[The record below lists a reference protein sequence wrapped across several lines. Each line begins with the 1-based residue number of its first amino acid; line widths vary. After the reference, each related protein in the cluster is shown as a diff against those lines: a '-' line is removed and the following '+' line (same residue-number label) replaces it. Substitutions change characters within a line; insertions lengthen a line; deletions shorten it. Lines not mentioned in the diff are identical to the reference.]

1 MTAPAA
7 ASAAR
12 VERGWGKLL
21 LAILAFVLIPSI
33 PQFRALL
40 PVEHTAVLLVPIL
53 AACGLVGWWAG
64 GRLTLALVF
73 VALAAYLVMQRPNP
87 SSVFANLQDGWSLLL
102 AGSFG
107 LVCLFSIRTPLFV
120 RAIVAATLA
129 LLLALVMSQLGP
141 VSHTEVHTALSSELT
156 ARNTDTMNRLNTFI
170 GQYPDNW
177 NKMVKKVPQL
187 GEVPAETQR
196 ELGTLSTAGTVL
208 YPSLLLLESLVA
220 LAIGW
225 AMYHRLGRTRLG
237 PPLAP
242 LKEFRFNDQLVWGL
256 LIGLAIYFVPLFSKF
271 TGFGQN
277 LLVFFGALYAVRGLG
292 VLSWFLAPGALAVM
306 GVVGFL
312 MLLAPFLNAVAV
324 LGFLLLAVAAFG
336 LGLGDT
342 WADWRNR
349 ARPTT

>member
-7 ASAAR
+7 TAPAR

-21 LAILAFVLIPSI
+21 LAILAFVAIPTI

-40 PVEHTAVLLVPIL
+40 PVEHTVVLLLPAL
-53 AACGLVGWWAG
+53 AVCGLVGWWAG
-64 GRLTLALVF
+64 GRLTLALAF
-73 VALAAYLVMQRPNP
+73 VALATYAIGQRPDVP
-87 SSVFANLQDGWSLLL
+87 SVFINLQDGWSLLL
-102 AGSFG
+102 AGAFG
-107 LVCLFSIRTPLFV
+107 LVCLFGMRRPLFV
-120 RAIVAATLA
+120 RGLVAGVVA
-129 LLLALVMSQLGP
+129 LLLAVVMSRLGP
-141 VSHTEVHTALSSELT
+141 VSGPAVHQAVAGEL
-156 ARNTDTMNRLNTFI
+156 ASRNADTMNRLNTFI
-170 GQYPDNW
+170 GQYPDDW
-177 NKMVKKVPQL
+177 NKLVKTVPQL

-196 ELGTLSTAGTVL
+196 ELHSLANAGAVL
-208 YPSLLLLESLVA
+208 YPSLLLLESLAA
-220 LAIGW
+220 LAIAW
-225 AMYHRLGRTRLG
+225 ATYHRLGRTRLG

-242 LKEFRFNDQLVWGL
+242 LREFRFNDQLVWGL
-256 LIGLAIYFVPLFSKF
+256 LIGLAIYFVPMLSKF
-271 TGFGQN
+271 DMFGQN

-324 LGFLLLAVAAFG
+324 LGFLLLAIAAFG

>member
-1 MTAPAA
+1 MTAPADA
-7 ASAAR
+7 TPAR

-40 PVEHTAVLLVPIL
+40 PVEHTAVLLVPTL

-73 VALAAYLVMQRPNP
+73 VALATYLFMQRPDSP
-87 SSVFANLQDGWSLLL
+87 SVFVNLQDGWSLLL
-102 AGSFG
+102 AGAFG
-107 LVCLFSIRTPLFV
+107 LVCLFSVRTTLFV
-120 RAIVAATLA
+120 RAIVAATVA
-129 LLLALVMSQLGP
+129 LLLALVMSRLGP
-141 VSHTEVHTALSSELT
+141 VSHNEVHTALSSELT
-156 ARNTDTMNRLNTFI
+156 ARNADTMDRLNTFI

-177 NKMVKKVPQL
+177 NNLVKKVPQL

-196 ELGTLSTAGTVL
+196 ELGTLTKAGMVL

-220 LAIGW
+220 LAIAW
-225 AMYHRLGRTRLG
+225 AMYHRLGRARLG

-256 LIGLAIYFVPLFSKF
+256 LIGLAIYFVPMLSKF

-277 LLVFFGALYAVRGLG
+277 LLVFFGTLYAVRGLG

-324 LGFLLLAVAAFG
+324 LGFLLLAIAAFG

>member
-7 ASAAR
+7 TAPAR

-21 LAILAFVLIPSI
+21 LAILAFVVVPTV

-40 PVEHTAVLLVPIL
+40 PVEHTVVLLLPAL
-53 AACGLVGWWAG
+53 AVCGLIGWWAG
-64 GRLTLALVF
+64 GRLTLALAF
-73 VALAAYLVMQRPNP
+73 VALATYAISQRPDVP
-87 SSVFANLQDGWSLLL
+87 SVFVNLQDGWSLLL
-102 AGSFG
+102 AGAFG
-107 LVCLFSIRTPLFV
+107 LVCLFGMRRPLFL
-120 RAIVAATLA
+120 RGLVAATVA
-129 LLLALVMSQLGP
+129 LVLALVMSALGP
-141 VSHTEVHTALSSELT
+141 VSNAEVHKAISTELT

-170 GQYPDNW
+170 GQYPDDW
-177 NKMVKKVPQL
+177 NRLVKTVPQL

-196 ELGTLSTAGTVL
+196 ELGSLAHAGTVL

-220 LAIGW
+220 LAIAW
-225 AMYHRLGRTRLG
+225 ATYHRLGRARLG

-242 LKEFRFNDQLVWGL
+242 LREFRFNDQLVWGL
-256 LIGLAIYFVPLFSKF
+256 LIGLAIYFVPVLSKF
-271 TGFGQN
+271 DIFGQN

-292 VLSWFLAPGALAVM
+292 VLSWFLAPGALAVA
-306 GVVGFL
+306 GAVGFL

-324 LGFLLLAVAAFG
+324 LGFLLLAIAAFG